1 MEPIVAREVGS
12 EPVKYVQNVMEYS
25 IQLQL
30 QQQLNEERRRV
41 EEPGQ
46 GGS

>member
-12 EPVKYVQNVMEYS
+12 EPVMRVQNVIQYS

-30 QQQLNEERRRV
+30 QQLREERLGV
-41 EEPGQ
+41 EEPGED
-46 GGS
+46 GW